1 MLGLYSLGFTSC
13 KSNDSKSLKEVFFVI
28 TFKNIITCI
37 DSHTGG
43 EPTRI
48 ITSGFP
54 PIPGKTILEKREYV
68 LEHYDHLRKMLM
80 LEPRGHSGM
89 YGCIIVPPVTEDGD
103 FGVLFTHNEGLSTMC
118 GHATIGVATVVLDTG
133 MFPAREG
140 ENEVKIDSPA
150 GRVTAHADVKDGRV
164 QSVRFENVPSFVF
177 KEGVKVNV
185 DGYGEVVGDI
195 AFSGAFYVF
204 VDSEKMGIEMFP
216 ENAEVFV
223 KKGMEIKHKVMDA
236 MDVVHPLEPGLNGIY
251 GTIFYT
257 PLKREGSNLIT
268 KNICIF
274 ADGQIDRSP
283 TGTGTGARVAL
294 HYFKGEMKEEDIIV
308 NYSIIDTIMTGKI
321 VRFAEVGPFEA
332 VVPEIS
338 GRAYI
343 SGFNQIVLDPEDP
356 LPEGF
361 RIIGS

>member
-1 MLGLYSLGFTSC
+1 M
-13 KSNDSKSLKEVFFVI
+13 I
-28 TFKNIITCI
+28 TFKNIISCI
-37 DSHTGG
+37 DTHTGG

-54 PIPGKTILEKREYV
+54 PIPGKTILEKRKYV

-89 YGCIIVPPVTEDGD
+89 YGCIIVPAVTDDGD

-118 GHATIGVATVVLDTG
+118 GHATIGVTTVVLDTG
-133 MFPAREG
+133 MIPANEG
-140 ENEVKIDSPA
+140 QNVVKIDSPA
-150 GRVTAHADVKDGRV
+150 GRVTAYAEVENNRV
-164 QSVRFENVPSFVF
+164 QNVHFENVPSFVL
-177 KEGVKVNV
+177 KENVKVNV

-204 VDSEKMGIEMFP
+204 VDAEKMGIDMVP
-216 ENAEVFV
+216 ENAELFV

-257 PLKREGSNLIT
+257 PLKREGNKLKT

-294 HYFKGEMKEEDIIV
+294 HHLKGELKEKDELI
-308 NYSIIDTIMTGKI
+308 NYSIIDTPMTGKI
-321 VRFAEVGPFEA
+321 AKLTKVDDFEA
-332 VVPEIS
+332 VIPEIS
-338 GRAYI
+338 GKAHI
-343 SGFNQIVLDPEDP
+343 TGFNQIVLDPEDP

>member
-1 MLGLYSLGFTSC
+1 M
-13 KSNDSKSLKEVFFVI
+13 
-28 TFKNIITCI
+28 
-37 DSHTGG
+37 
-43 EPTRI
+43 
-48 ITSGFP
+48 
-54 PIPGKTILEKREYV
+54 
-68 LEHYDHLRKMLM
+68 
-80 LEPRGHSGM
+80 
-89 YGCIIVPPVTEDGD
+89 
-103 FGVLFTHNEGLSTMC
+103 
-118 GHATIGVATVVLDTG
+118 
-133 MFPAREG
+133 
-140 ENEVKIDSPA
+140 
-150 GRVTAHADVKDGRV
+150 TAHADVKDGRV

-274 ADGQIDRSP
+274 ADGQIGRSP
-283 TGTGTGARVAL
+283 TGTGTEHGLR
-294 HYFKGEMKEEDIIV
+294 
-308 NYSIIDTIMTGKI
+308 SIIS
-321 VRFAEVGPFEA
+321 RRNER
-332 VVPEIS
+332 
-338 GRAYI
+338 GRHN
-343 SGFNQIVLDPEDP
+343 S
-356 LPEGF
+356 
-361 RIIGS
+361 